1 MAIKTNYNFKGIE
14 VKDAIIRVD
23 SLLTAKN
30 IFSRNGRK
38 FILAECVCGKETEY
52 RADKT
57 KYSCGCTRKSINST
71 HNKSRTKLYKRWA
84 GMKDRCFNV
93 NSSNYYK
100 YGGRGITMCDE
111 WANNYTSFEEWVFAN
126 GYNETLE
133 IDRIDNNGNYEPNNC
148 RLVTSSINSQN
159 TRTRVDNSSGYR
171 GVCFSNTRNKWVAQI
186 SVNSKHIHIGYFD
199 TAELGAIAYNEY
211 VIANNTNHTLN
222 KIGA

>member
-1 MAIKTNYNFKGIE
+1 
-14 VKDAIIRVD
+14 
-23 SLLTAKN
+23 
-30 IFSRNGRK
+30 
-38 FILAECVCGKETEY
+38 
-52 RADKT
+52 
-57 KYSCGCTRKSINST
+57 
-71 HNKSRTKLYKRWA
+71 
-84 GMKDRCFNV
+84 
-93 NSSNYYK
+93 
-100 YGGRGITMCDE
+100 MCDE

-126 GYNETLE
+126 EYNETLE

-171 GVCFSNTRNKWVAQI
+171 GVCFSNTRNKLVAQI